1 MTRAYSEDLRRRV
14 IKAVEEGASCRQAAK
29 RYEIGEST
37 AIRWLAR
44 WRSSGSTAARP
55 QGGDRRSHRIEV
67 HAALILGAV
76 EERGDVTLAE
86 LAARVQAETGA
97 RFAIGT
103 FWRFFRRRGIT
114 VKKRR
119 GTRPSRSART
129 SGPPARRGS
138 GRSRTSIPSG

>member
-14 IKAVEEGASCRQAAK
+14 IRAVEEGASCRQAAK
-29 RYEIGEST
+29 RYQIGEST

-44 WRSSGSTAARP
+44 WRSTGSAAARP
-55 QGGDRRSHRIEV
+55 QGGDRRSHRIEA

-76 EERGDVTLAE
+76 EERADITLAE
-86 LAARVQAETGA
+86 LAEHVQAETGA

-119 GTRPSRSART
+119 AMRPNRNARM
-129 SGPPARRGS
+129 
-138 GRSRTSIPSG
+138 

>member
-14 IKAVEEGASCRQAAK
+14 IGAVEAGASCRQAAK
-29 RYEIGEST
+29 RYAIGEST
-37 AIRWLAR
+37 AIRWVAR
-44 WRSSGSTAARP
+44 WRGTGSAAARP
-55 QGGDRRSHRIEV
+55 QGGDRRSHRIEA

-76 EERGDVTLAE
+76 EERADITLAE
-86 LAARVQAETGA
+86 LAERVQAETSA

-119 GTRPSRSART
+119 AMRPSRSVRM
-129 SGPPARRGS
+129 
-138 GRSRTSIPSG
+138 

>member
-14 IKAVEEGASCRQAAK
+14 IGAVEAGASCRQAAK

-44 WRSSGSTAARP
+44 WRSTGSAAAQP
-55 QGGDRRSHRIEV
+55 QGGDRRSHRIEA
-67 HAALILGAV
+67 HAALILGSV
-76 EERGDVTLAE
+76 EERADITLAE
-86 LAARVQAETGA
+86 LAEQVQAETGA

-119 GTRPSRSART
+119 GMRPSRH
-129 SGPPARRGS
+129 
-138 GRSRTSIPSG
+138 GRM